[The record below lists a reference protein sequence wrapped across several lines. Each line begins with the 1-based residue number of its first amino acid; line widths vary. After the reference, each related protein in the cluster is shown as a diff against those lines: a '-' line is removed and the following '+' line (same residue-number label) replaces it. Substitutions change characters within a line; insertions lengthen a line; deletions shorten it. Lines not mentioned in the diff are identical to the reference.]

1 MRVYE
6 MAFWTDLNKTIKYAR
21 RNGLRE
27 TYYAAIE
34 RLCDKVGTSYSYE
47 APTLERL
54 EEQRQQWAKRS
65 PEEPLPVISFLVP
78 LYQPDPRFLRE
89 MLESVLAQTYG
100 NWELILADGSDSEA
114 AANMAAYPQDARI
127 RYKALGAN
135 GGISRN
141 TNAAAALAEGDYIAL
156 LDYDDLL
163 TPDAVFEIT
172 HKIQR
177 THAEILY
184 SDEDKCDA
192 DAKNFFEPNRKP
204 DFNPDYFL
212 SNNYICHLTVM
223 KRELF
228 LALGLRPEYDG
239 AQDYDLLLRAPW
251 SGIVHIGKVLYH
263 WRTHTASTAGNPGS
277 KNYAY
282 EAGKAALK
290 EYFRT
295 CHMDAEVLDSRHNG
309 FYRVEY
315 HPDIFSQRREVGVVG
330 GKLVNRSHRIVGGMM
345 DENGRVE
352 FQGMHEMESGPMH
365 RADTM
370 QDAVAVDV
378 RCMQIRDE
386 LRPLYQT
393 VFNASY
399 EGHVMRQGDD
409 LKERSLEFCRQVR
422 QRGYLVVWD
431 PSMTKVVRT
440 EAVGHGDS
448 DG

>member
-1 MRVYE
+1 

-34 RLCDKVGTSYSYE
+34 RLCDKVGTSYIYE

-54 EEQRQQWAKRS
+54 EEQRQQWSKRS
-65 PEEPLPVISFLVP
+65 REEVLPLISFLVP
-78 LYQPDPRFLRE
+78 VYQPNLCFLRE
-89 MLESVLAQTYG
+89 MLESVEQQTYG
-100 NWELILADGSDSEA
+100 NWELILADGSDCEA
-114 AANMAAYPQDARI
+114 AANLASSWQDKRI

-141 TNAAAALAEGDYIAL
+141 TNAAASLAEGEYVAL

-172 HKIQR
+172 HKIER
-177 THAEILY
+177 TGAEILY
-184 SDEDKCDA
+184 TDEDKCDA
-192 DAKNFFEPNRKP
+192 AAERFFEPNRKP
-204 DFNPDYFL
+204 DFNPDYLL
-212 SNNYICHLTVM
+212 SNNYICHLLVM

-228 LALGLRPEYDG
+228 LALLLRPEYDG
-239 AQDYDLLLRAPW
+239 AQDYDLILRAPW

-263 WRTHTASTAGNPGS
+263 WRTHASSTAGNPGS

-290 EYFRT
+290 EYFRV
-295 CHMDAEVLDSRHNG
+295 CHIDAVVSDSRHNG
-309 FYRVEY
+309 FFRVEY
-315 HPDIFSQRREVGVVG
+315 QPDIFAQRPEVGVVG
-330 GKLVNRSHRIVGGMM
+330 GKLLSKSRHIAGGMM

-352 FQGMHEMESGPMH
+352 FEGLHEMESGPMH

-378 RCMQIRDE
+378 RCMEIRDE

-393 VFNASY
+393 VFNVAY
-399 EGHVMRQGDD
+399 DRHVMKQTDD
-409 LKERSLEFCRQVR
+409 LKERSLEFCREVR
-422 QRGYLVVWD
+422 QQGYLIVWD
-431 PSMTKVVRT
+431 PFMTKVLEET
-440 EAVGHGDS
+440 T
-448 DG
+448 

>member
-1 MRVYE
+1 

-34 RLCDKVGTSYSYE
+34 RLCDKVGTSYIYE

-54 EEQRQQWAKRS
+54 EEQRQQWSKRS
-65 PEEPLPVISFLVP
+65 REEVLPLISFLVP
-78 LYQPDPRFLRE
+78 VYQPNLCFLRE
-89 MLESVLAQTYG
+89 MLESVEQQTYG
-100 NWELILADGSDSEA
+100 NWELILADGSDCEA
-114 AANMAAYPQDARI
+114 AANLASSWQDKRI

-141 TNAAAALAEGDYIAL
+141 TNAAASLAEGDYVAL

-172 HKIQR
+172 HKIER
-177 THAEILY
+177 TGAEILY
-184 SDEDKCDA
+184 TDEDKCDA
-192 DAKNFFEPNRKP
+192 AAERFFEPNRKP

-212 SNNYICHLTVM
+212 SNNYICHLLVM

-228 LALGLRPEYDG
+228 LALLLRPEYDG
-239 AQDYDLLLRAPW
+239 AQDYDLILRAPW

-263 WRTHTASTAGNPGS
+263 WRTHASSTAGNPGS

-290 EYFRT
+290 EYFRV
-295 CHMDAEVLDSRHNG
+295 CHIDAVVSDSRHNG
-309 FYRVEY
+309 FFRVEY
-315 HPDIFSQRREVGVVG
+315 QPDIFAQRPEVGVVG
-330 GKLVNRSHRIVGGMM
+330 GKLLSKSRHIAGGMM

-352 FQGMHEMESGPMH
+352 FEGLHEMESGPMH

-378 RCMQIRDE
+378 RCMEIRDE

-393 VFNASY
+393 VFNVAY
-399 EGHVMRQGDD
+399 DRHVMKQTDD
-409 LKERSLEFCRQVR
+409 LKERSLEFCREVR
-422 QRGYLVVWD
+422 QQGYLIVWD
-431 PSMTKVVRT
+431 PFMTKVLEET
-440 EAVGHGDS
+440 T
-448 DG
+448 